1 MPARQQ
7 PTDEMGSHETR
18 AAGDEYPHATS
29 SRGKAI
35 WGWYNISAQRLAWSD
50 GGPVLL

>member
-18 AAGDEYPHATS
+18 AAGDEIRSHLLK
-29 SRGKAI
+29 RKAI
-35 WGWYNISAQRLAWSD
+35 WGWYKISAQRFAWSD